1 MDSDLSPAPPSTALP
16 RSPWYLVP
24 KALFLG
30 GLLSIIGLFLT
41 VTPGGLLE
49 KAKLI
54 GFALCH
60 QIPERSF
67 FFHEHQAPLCARC
80 TGIYLGMALGLF
92 FLVIR
97 RRTRASRLPP
107 APIAVTLSL
116 FIVVMG
122 IDGVNST
129 ISIIPGAPQLYHT
142 TNLHRIITGTLCGL
156 AISLLFPPFISI
168 GVWREP
174 SGERTLKNGWELLVL
189 LLIAA
194 PIVALVALTPDWL
207 LYPITI
213 LSVAGPLLLLSF
225 MIAVVWMNTRPM
237 DSAAS
242 GWRKLVLPMIFGL
255 ACSLILITLMD
266 FLRVIATTLTS

>member
-1 MDSDLSPAPPSTALP
+1 MDSDLSSASPSTALP
-16 RSPWYLVP
+16 KSPWYLVP

-41 VTPGGLLE
+41 ATPGGLLE

-54 GFALCH
+54 GYALCH
-60 QIPERSF
+60 QMPERSF
-67 FFHEHQAPLCARC
+67 FFHEHQSPLCARC
-80 TGIYLGMALGLF
+80 TGMYLGMALGLF

-107 APIAVTLSL
+107 APIVATLIV
-116 FIVVMG
+116 FIIAMG

-142 TNLHRIITGTLCGL
+142 TNLLRIITGTLCGL
-156 AISLLFPPFISI
+156 AISMLFLPFFSPV
-168 GVWREP
+168 VWREP
-174 SGERTLKNGWELLVL
+174 GGERTLQNWWEFLVL
-189 LLIAA
+189 LLVAA
-194 PIVALVALTPDWL
+194 PVIALVASTPDWL

-225 MIAVVWMNTRPM
+225 MVAIVWMSARQR
-237 DSAAS
+237 DSAVN
-242 GWRKLVLPMIFGL
+242 GWRQMIVPMIFGL

-266 FLRVIATTLTS
+266 ILRAIVTTA

>member
-1 MDSDLSPAPPSTALP
+1 MGSDLSSASPSSALP
-16 RSPWYLVP
+16 KSPWYLIP

-41 VTPGGLLE
+41 ATPGGLLE

-60 QIPERSF
+60 QMPERSF

-80 TGIYLGMALGLF
+80 TGIYLGMALGLV

-107 APIAVTLSL
+107 APIVATLIV
-116 FIVVMG
+116 FIIAMG

-156 AISLLFPPFISI
+156 AISMLFLPIFSPA
-168 GVWREP
+168 VWREP
-174 SGERTLKNGWELLVL
+174 GGERTLQNWRELLVL
-189 LLIAA
+189 LLVAA
-194 PIVALVALTPDWL
+194 PVIALVASTPDWL

-213 LSVAGPLLLLSF
+213 ISVAGPLLLLSF
-225 MIAVVWMNTRPM
+225 MAAVVWMSTRPRE
-237 DSAAS
+237 SAT
-242 GWRKLVLPMIFGL
+242 GGLRQLIVPMIFGL

-266 FLRVIATTLTS
+266 ILRVIATTA

>member
-1 MDSDLSPAPPSTALP
+1 MDSDLSSASPSSALP
-16 RSPWYLVP
+16 KSPWHLVP

-30 GLLSIIGLFLT
+30 GLLSLVGLFLT
-41 VTPGGLLE
+41 ATPGGLLE

-80 TGIYLGMALGLF
+80 TGIYLGMALGLV

-107 APIAVTLSL
+107 VPIVATLIL
-116 FIVVMG
+116 FIIAMG

-142 TNLHRIITGTLCGL
+142 TNLHRIITGTLCGV
-156 AISLLFPPFISI
+156 AISVLFLPYFSTA
-168 GVWREP
+168 VWREV
-174 SGERTLKNGWELLVL
+174 SGERTLQNGWELLVL
-189 LLIAA
+189 LLVTAA
-194 PIVALVALTPDWL
+194 VIVLVASTPDWL

-213 LSVAGPLLLLSF
+213 ISVAGPLLLLSF
-225 MIAVVWMNTRPM
+225 MVAVVWMSTRQK
-237 DSAAS
+237 DSAVS
-242 GWRKLVLPMIFGL
+242 GLRQMIIPMIFGL

-266 FLRVIATTLTS
+266 ILRSIATTA